1 MNNNIR
7 AAARSFLNEYKLN
20 EVTLDNLKEIIKSQ
34 GYTIVEF
41 NNIFNEENVTQII
54 DALGVNEQVEK
65 TKGFTYADSKRRIVF
80 LNEDLSNSEK
90 LLVLA
95 HEEGHIYCNHFSSVP
110 IIGREVVEEHEANEF
125 THYILNNSIGQK
137 IGIIIKKRRKPIII
151 SLAIILVIL
160 IGMVVVGVIQK
171 EQSYYG
177 DYYMT
182 STGNKYHEEECI
194 FVKDKTN
201 IHRMTI
207 EEFESGE
214 YEPCGICLPHDSK

>member
-20 EVTLDNLKEIIKSQ
+20 EVTLDNLKQIIKSQ

-80 LNEDLSNSEK
+80 LNEDLSNREK

-95 HEEGHIYCNHFSSVP
+95 HEEGHIYCNHFSYVP
-110 IIGREVVEEHEANEF
+110 IIGRDVVEEHEANEF

-151 SLAIILVIL
+151 SLAIILAIL

-201 IHRMTI
+201 IHRMTV

-214 YEPCGICLPHDSK
+214 YEPCEICLPHDSK

>member
-20 EVTLDNLKEIIKSQ
+20 EVTLDNLKQIIKSQ

-151 SLAIILVIL
+151 SLAIILAIL

-177 DYYMT
+177 DYYIT

-214 YEPCGICLPHDSK
+214 YEPCEICLPHDSK